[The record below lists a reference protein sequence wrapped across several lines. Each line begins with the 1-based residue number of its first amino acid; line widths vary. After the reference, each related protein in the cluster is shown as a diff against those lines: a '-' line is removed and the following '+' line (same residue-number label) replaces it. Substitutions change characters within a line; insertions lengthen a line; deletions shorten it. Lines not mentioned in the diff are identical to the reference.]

1 MFITNLHIF
10 PFEINI
16 VVENVYQYHYFV
28 YMKQNKKS
36 NENIEVLFLIYIFN
50 TNIDIKGKNMHIC
63 NKHYLFSKMLF
74 TDSVWLN
81 E

>member
-1 MFITNLHIF
+1 MFITNLYIF

-36 NENIEVLFLIYIFN
+36 NENIEVLFLIYRP
-50 TNIDIKGKNMHIC
+50 IDK
-63 NKHYLFSKMLF
+63 
-74 TDSVWLN
+74 
-81 E
+81 